1 MIIKSLHI
9 VNQMHKMMIG
19 GVCINRIPREKESIR
34 TIAVKAGK
42 GREENAMRQENKK
55 VVSKTRSAQK
65 Q

>member
-1 MIIKSLHI
+1 
-9 VNQMHKMMIG
+9 MHKMMIG